1 MSAMTQSRPF
11 TLSEIAAR
19 ISADLARDASLRNVW
34 ITAETADVRLS
45 GGHCY
50 LELIEK
56 DQAGRTLAKM
66 RANIWASVYGPLAR
80 QFFDATGR
88 QFGSDMKVMVCV
100 QAVHHPVYGLSLII
114 VAINPAFTLGDAA
127 QRRQQMIRR
136 LKDEGIIDMNKSLEW
151 PALPMRVAV
160 VSARGAAGYGDFVDQ
175 LYSSWARYRFRCRL
189 FPAIMQG
196 EKAAP
201 SIIDELE
208 RIASQAGDWD
218 CVVIIRGGGATSDLA
233 CFEDYDLAA
242 HVAQFPLPVVIGI
255 GHERDITLLDFV
267 ANMRVK
273 TPTAA
278 AEWLIGRAD
287 EAMARLQAVAQGMLQ
302 AITDRMAGCHRQLSY
317 IAGQLPSLAQTAA
330 SRAAHRLAATEAALG
345 AIADRRLRPAAVRL
359 DAIGQSLR
367 QAAAVAIDK
376 NARKLQSLSELL
388 AVLSPQATLR
398 RGYTITRA
406 GGRTV
411 TSAAGLWPGQAVTTI
426 FADGQALS
434 IIENSSM
441 DKNI

>member
-1 MSAMTQSRPF
+1 MTMSQTRPF

-19 ISADLARDASLRNVW
+19 ISADLARDADLRNVW
-34 ITAETADVRLS
+34 ITAETADVRCS

-56 DQAGRTLAKM
+56 DQAGKAIAKM
-66 RANIWASVYGPLAR
+66 RANIWANVFGPLSR

-88 QFGSDMKVMVCV
+88 HFGSDMKVMVCV
-100 QAVHHPVYGLSLII
+100 QAVHHPLYGLSLII

-127 QRRQQMIRR
+127 QRRQQMIAR
-136 LKDEGIIDMNKSLEW
+136 LKDEGIIDMNKSLPW

-160 VSARGAAGYGDFVDQ
+160 ISARGAAGYGDFIDQ
-175 LYSSWARYRFRCRL
+175 LYSSWARYRFTCRL
-189 FPAIMQG
+189 FPAIVQG

-201 SIIDELE
+201 SIIDALE
-208 RIASQAGDWD
+208 RVADQADSWD

-287 EAMARLQAVAQGMLQ
+287 EAMARLQLIAQSMLQ

-317 IAGQLPSLAQTAA
+317 IAGQLPSLARAATA
-330 SRAAHRLAATEAALG
+330 RAAHRLTALETGLG

-359 DAIGQSLR
+359 DAIEQSLR
-367 QAAAVAIDK
+367 QAAAVALDK
-376 NARKLQSLSELL
+376 HSRRLQSLAELL

-398 RGYTITRA
+398 RGYTITRI
-406 GGRTV
+406 GGRAAA
-411 TSAAGLWPGQAVTTI
+411 SAADMQPGMAITTI
-426 FADGQALS
+426 FADGRATS

>member
-1 MSAMTQSRPF
+1 MPQDRPF

-19 ISADLARDASLRNVW
+19 ISADLARDSSLRNVW
-34 ITAETADVRLS
+34 IIAETADVRCS

-56 DQAGRTLAKM
+56 DANGKPLAKM
-66 RANIWASVYGPLAR
+66 RANIWASVFGVLSR

-88 QFGSDMKVMVCV
+88 QFGSDIKVMVCV
-100 QAVHHPVYGLSLII
+100 QVAHHPVFGLSLII

-127 QRRQQMIRR
+127 QRRQQMISR
-136 LKDEGIIDMNKSLEW
+136 LKAEGIIDMNKSLPW

-175 LYSSWARYRFRCRL
+175 LYSNAARYRFRCRL
-189 FPAIMQG
+189 FPALLQG
-196 EKAAP
+196 EKAAA
-201 SIIDELE
+201 SIISALDRVAAEAD
-208 RIASQAGDWD
+208 RWD

-242 HVAQFPLPVVIGI
+242 NVAQFPLPVVIGI
-255 GHERDITLLDFV
+255 GHERDITLLDYV

-287 EAMARLQAVAQGMLQ
+287 EAMGRLQMIAQGLLQ
-302 AITDRMAGCHRQLSY
+302 ALTDRMAGCHRQLSY
-317 IAGQLPSLAQTAA
+317 IAGQLPALTQSVLG
-330 SRAAHRLAATEAALG
+330 RAAHRLDATRSSLA

-359 DAIGQSLR
+359 DALEQSLR
-367 QAAAVAIDK
+367 QASAVAIDR
-376 NARKLQSLSELL
+376 NSNKLKSLADLL
-388 AVLSPQATLR
+388 AVLSPEATLR
-398 RGYTITRA
+398 RGYTITRVDGHA
-406 GGRTV
+406 AS
-411 TSAAGLWPGQAVTTI
+411 SASALHSGQKITTA
-426 FADGQALS
+426 FADGSVDS
-434 IIENSSM
+434 IVE
-441 DKNI
+441 